1 MNNPVK
7 LWEPGPDFRRNA
19 HLTRFHQWLE
29 TQTGKTFANYH
40 QLWQWSVHHYPEFWQ
55 AVWKYFDIRTT
66 APYETIRT
74 SDRMPG
80 VRWFTGAR
88 LNFSEHLLRAG
99 DDNDLAIIFGNER
112 GERIRITRGELRRR
126 VAAFAAY
133 LRSLGVTKGD
143 RVVAYLPNVPEATI
157 AMLATAAIGAVW
169 SSCSPDFGVGSVVD
183 RFVQIQPKVLITTDG
198 YTYGG
203 KPFDRQPIVR
213 QIINH
218 LPSLQRVIIL
228 PYLTGDAKVLTSL
241 PNIEQWDNAIR
252 QHLNAE
258 LTFTPVEF
266 NEPLWVLFSSGTTG
280 IPKAI
285 THSQGGILLEL
296 IKYHAFHNDT
306 HPGEHYFWYTTTGW
320 MMWNFLHG
328 ALFFN
333 APIVL
338 YDGSPGYPDLNVLW
352 QWAEEVSITHF
363 GTSAPFLV
371 ACMKKRITPWKG
383 FNLRTIRSI
392 GSTGAPLPPEAFR
405 YVYEHIHPDVW
416 LCSMS
421 GGTDVC
427 TAFVGGNPW
436 MPVYEGEI
444 QCRALGSAV
453 YAFDETGK
461 PIYDQLGEMVITRP
475 MPSMPI
481 YFWNDPNMQRYRA
494 SYFEAYPHVWRH
506 GDWIKIVSKRY
517 SLIIYGRSDATLN
530 RQGIRIGTAEIYRAV
545 DTIPEVKDSLIIN
558 LELPNGEHYMPLF
571 VVMQEGHTLTDEIQQ
586 RIKSALRTQYSPRHV
601 PDEIIEVP
609 DIPYTISGK
618 KLEAPVKKIMLGIA
632 PHKAASKDA
641 LRNPEAWDY
650 FLTLAPTIR
659 KRKGLAS

>member
-1 MNNPVK
+1 MNDSQK
-7 LWEPGPDFRRNA
+7 LWTPPQDLLNNS
-19 HLTRFHQWLE
+19 HLTRFAHWLKRRK
-29 TQTGKTFANYH
+29 GLAFADYH
-40 QLWQWSVHHYPEFWQ
+40 ALWEWSTEHYPEFWE
-55 AVWKYFDIRTT
+55 AVWEYFDIRSTT
-66 APYETIRT
+66 PYEAVCT
-74 SDRMPG
+74 SDEMPG
-80 VRWFTGAR
+80 VRWFTGAH
-88 LNFSEHLLRAG
+88 LNFAEHLLRAG
-99 DDNDLAIIFGNER
+99 DDADPAVIFGNER
-112 GERIRITRGELRRR
+112 GDERRLTRGELRGA
-126 VAAFAAY
+126 VTAFAAY
-133 LRSLGVTKGD
+133 LRSVGIQKGD
-143 RVVAYLPNVPEATI
+143 RVAAYLPNIPEATI
-157 AMLATAAIGAVW
+157 AMLATAAVGAVW

-183 RFVQIQPKVLITTDG
+183 RFAQIEPKVLITVDG

-203 KPFDRQPIVR
+203 KPFDRQAVVKE
-213 QIINH
+213 IIRR
-218 LPSLQRVIIL
+218 LPSLQRVVVI
-228 PYLTGDAKVLTSL
+228 PYLADAKDLLALPHAEPWAEAIETHTGASL
-241 PNIEQWDNAIR
+241 E
-252 QHLNAE
+252 
-258 LTFTPVEF
+258 FTPVEF

-296 IKYHAFHNDT
+296 VKYHAFHNDT
-306 HPGEHYFWYTTTGW
+306 RPGERYFWYTTTGW

-338 YDGSPGYPDLNVLW
+338 YDGSPGYPDLHVLW
-352 QWAEEVSITHF
+352 RWAERVRITHF

-371 ACMKKRITPWKG
+371 ACMKKGIQPRHT
-383 FNLRTIRSI
+383 FDLSAMRSI

-405 YVYEHIHPDVW
+405 YVYEHVHPEVW

-436 MPVYEGEI
+436 LPVYEGEI

-453 YAFDETGK
+453 YAFDEEGR
-461 PIYDQLGEMVITRP
+461 PVYDQLGEMVITRP

-481 YFWNDPNMQRYRA
+481 YFWNDPEMKRYRD
-494 SYFEAYPHVWRH
+494 SYFSVYPGVWRH
-506 GDWIKIVSKRY
+506 GDWIKIISERY

-530 RQGIRIGTAEIYRAV
+530 RQGVRIGTAEIYRAV
-545 DTIPEVKDSLIIN
+545 DSIPEVKDSLVIN
-558 LELPNGEHYMPLF
+558 LELPGGEHYMPLF
-571 VVMQEGHTLTDEIQQ
+571 VVMEEGHRLTDEIRQ
-586 RIKSALRTQYSPRHV
+586 RIRTALRTQYSPRHV

-632 PHKAASKDA
+632 PDKAASKDA

-650 FLTLAPTIR
+650 FLTLADEIR
-659 KRKGLAS
+659 KAKGLT